1 MFEIP
6 FFDYKSLYRHHKQE
20 YDRVIF
26 DILERGAFI
35 MQKDLHD
42 FEKKL
47 SEYLDCKYAIGVA
60 DGTMGLLLSLIA
72 SGIKQGDEV
81 LVPSHT
87 FIATAAAIK
96 HTGAKPVL
104 LDCADD
110 HLVDIDKIKKM
121 INKKTK
127 AIIPVQLNGRVC
139 KMDRIIEIAEK
150 YDLKI
155 IEDSCQALG
164 AKYKN
169 NFAGTFGSAGV
180 FSFFPAKTIGCFGDG
195 GAVITNDD
203 EIAKKI
209 KSLRDHGRDEING
222 DVTCYGFNARLD
234 NLQAGILNVNLQYHN
249 EKIERRRHIAS
260 IYQNRLCN
268 ILQLKLPPKP
278 ENDNIHFDIYQNYE
292 IRADNR
298 DKLKLHLADNKIG
311 TLIQW
316 GGYAIHHFKSL
327 KFQNELKFTDKVF
340 NECLLLPIYPSLTDD
355 EVNFIC
361 DKITSFYN

>member
-87 FIATAAAIK
+87 FIATMQLSN
-96 HTGAKPVL
+96 TGAKPVL

-110 HLVDIDKIKKM
+110 HLVDIDKIKKRL
-121 INKKTK
+121 IKIK

-150 YDLKI
+150 YDLK
-155 IEDSCQALG
+155 S
-164 AKYKN
+164 
-169 NFAGTFGSAGV
+169 
-180 FSFFPAKTIGCFGDG
+180 
-195 GAVITNDD
+195 
-203 EIAKKI
+203 
-209 KSLRDHGRDEING
+209 
-222 DVTCYGFNARLD
+222 
-234 NLQAGILNVNLQYHN
+234 
-249 EKIERRRHIAS
+249 
-260 IYQNRLCN
+260 
-268 ILQLKLPPKP
+268 
-278 ENDNIHFDIYQNYE
+278 
-292 IRADNR
+292 
-298 DKLKLHLADNKIG
+298 
-311 TLIQW
+311 
-316 GGYAIHHFKSL
+316 
-327 KFQNELKFTDKVF
+327 
-340 NECLLLPIYPSLTDD
+340 
-355 EVNFIC
+355 
-361 DKITSFYN
+361 